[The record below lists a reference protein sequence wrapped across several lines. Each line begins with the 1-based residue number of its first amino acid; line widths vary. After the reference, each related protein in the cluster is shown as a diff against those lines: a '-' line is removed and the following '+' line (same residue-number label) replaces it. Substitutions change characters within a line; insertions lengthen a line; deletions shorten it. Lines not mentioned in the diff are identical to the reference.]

1 MSGGRIGK
9 KEKNRRGKKK
19 EVIDDVFNHIFKRVK
34 DRDDRGVFIM
44 NRWRIDFIYGWMI
57 LF

>member
-34 DRDDRGVFIM
+34 DRDDRVALIF
-44 NRWRIDFIYGWMI
+44 D
-57 LF
+57 

>member
-1 MSGGRIGK
+1 MLK
-9 KEKNRRGKKK
+9 KN
-19 EVIDDVFNHIFKRVK
+19 IFRRVK